1 MTTYQQ
7 IMHETGADKA
17 LVIKAKRAIIGSR
30 HTATTIEIHNI
41 IKFIKKEQEKDTYDT
56 K

>member
-41 IKFIKKEQEKDTYDT
+41 IKFIKKEQEKEAYDT

>member
-30 HTATTIEIHNI
+30 HTATTIEIYNI